1 MQHLCHVWQRLRQHL
16 RTTSLLPL
24 YLSLSFSLLY
34 SSAFSCL
41 LFGRQGGDWRKK
53 ASLSP
58 IPNPQQA
65 LKHMNGG
72 GPAAA
77 LSRCPNLSIILSLLQ
92 QRQQSHRSWCTVKA
106 EKGAQHRLLVCP
118 ALCALR
124 LGDPSHTAN
133 APLLPSLLQLVCG
146 GRYFYLCNNL
156 PDAALLRKRSFLW
169 LCLYPSLPGK
179 GREVMEVGVGCCRCC
194 WSRSPPLSHSLSLQF
209 TSLHITHTHKH
220 TKVWANY
227 TRLRHQGEE
236 MSICFLSRTGT
247 ATEPKLPANRSASI
261 SKLPKTHFTTHCIK
275 RVHRQNL
282 NVYLGN
288 RIWICMHHN
297 DDNSWQL

>member
-1 MQHLCHVWQRLRQHL
+1 MSDNDWDNIWERLLCYLSISPSL
-16 RTTSLLPL
+16 SLL
-24 YLSLSFSLLY
+24 F

-156 PDAALLRKRSFLW
+156 PDAALLRKWSFLW

-209 TSLHITHTHKH
+209 TSLHITHTHTNTPRFGQITRGWG
-220 TKVWANY
+220 TKGRRCQFVSSPEQA
-227 TRLRHQGEE
+227 LP
-236 MSICFLSRTGT
+236 LSQNCQRTGQP
-247 ATEPKLPANRSASI
+247 ASPNSPKLT
-261 SKLPKTHFTTHCIK
+261 LPHIVSNGYTDKTSTYT
-275 RVHRQNL
+275 
-282 NVYLGN
+282 
-288 RIWICMHHN
+288 
-297 DDNSWQL
+297 